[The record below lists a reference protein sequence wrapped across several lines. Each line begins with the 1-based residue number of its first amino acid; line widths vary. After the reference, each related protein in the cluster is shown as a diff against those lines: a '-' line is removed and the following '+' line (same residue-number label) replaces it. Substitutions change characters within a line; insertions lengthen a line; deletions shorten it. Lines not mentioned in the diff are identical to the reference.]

1 MLDLCCLNLTIYQS
15 WSHSDKIVERVRNI
29 IKRDRKKGKR
39 LLEEPM
45 I

>member
-15 WSHSDKIVERVRNI
+15 WSDKMVERVRNI
-29 IKRDRKKGKR
+29 IKWDRKKGKR